1 MNKSTYEEVLS
12 GISMARKTPLLI
24 DIQRETIEKLRSK
37 NKNFELISTYRNQF
51 DLDQNDTPLS
61 TSDLTNIIYID
72 AKPDAKSQLLQ
83 SIHLMVGEQLR
94 KKLRI
99 DALLKLASIAGS
111 DAFGEFI
118 SEPISDFFS
127 YSKDFFK
134 DNIWNSD
141 LIESTFDWIKDL
153 STDTIA
159 GKAGD
164 TTELKGRE
172 LGINQGFGNKL
183 FLTTEAE
190 ERLLELASSLS
201 SQETPHQIM
210 EYTYDLLSTLSLGA
224 PKLIVVNNPQFLDPA
239 SISILSI
246 IFSYAKDKKQ
256 EHDILAID
264 NCEAL
269 NGISVILQNTEKGID
284 ETSETYQCMRQLKN
298 MAQRYGM
305 LERVGST
312 TPVSAIRS
320 TMFVGRS
327 RELQELSCAHDSFR
341 EYINKKNQAHGEHQP
356 SQWTLIK
363 GEAGVGKT
371 ALVNQYLKLLKVSED
386 STSNHIRLRLLNQV
400 GHSSEVTGLA
410 SLQYSINR
418 ELKRLIN
425 DYQLNSNI
433 FARTIKNEISSIQR
447 DFEKLRNK
455 AISWSRKLEM
465 TSEYVVSTLGY
476 SGLYKAT
483 KSGYQSA
490 MIDKEVLRVREI
502 FDNEEKQSEKK
513 QSEKIKTFNF
523 LDEGLGL
530 LHKASKMLSPDSLP
544 MLLFVDDLQWIDEL
558 SSEYIITRFMKNHS
572 SEVIFTSRKSDS
584 ISLIRN
590 DKRYNESKPYTASIF
605 LKLKLIKNEPKKF
618 DSLPI
623 KKINNVLVQNEIYIK
638 GFDLESLS
646 NLIKVS
652 FLNTT
657 NEHSKLIAS
666 YIISFLSSG
675 INDIDI
681 NVNTVFSIETL
692 NLISSKSFYQG
703 EIGNLKPIFVE
714 LKHGVYHLNTINNN
728 EIESTLNSIFS
739 HIKNVHSKS
748 YSYINAKPLD
758 SHVFTLGSYA
768 IMEERMMLI
777 QRYFADHGD
786 IVVFALQLSVLLGS
800 PFDSEHVK
808 YLIIELR
815 KEKNE
820 SDDYLNPL
828 RERLIKLT
836 GEGINTEHFD
846 ILDNVFEIINRFNSI
861 NTEHFNIL
869 DDIFNIINR
878 FNSINTY
885 KYRHSLYDTFLIQQ
899 TELNLNRIFNSD
911 MGSIHKFLRYCI
923 LLLDKQ
929 YNVELSTRDDSPL
942 NDPQLHISMF
952 GFRLQPELWLSEV
965 NDRISNYGTYV
976 EGKHLARSCS
986 YLKMMQLIPLQEEL
1000 ISYLESITLNFEEK
1014 KIYTANLFDIAS
1026 RYFAM
1031 NGDDNVLRGSDCY
1044 NKRGK
1049 IKNIVEKNKY
1059 AGAPGIEA
1067 LKKVVP
1073 FVEDYNIVLEH
1084 YDSFIESLIILIAF
1098 YIRNQEPEKALP
1110 LQLEI
1115 IKFND
1120 DFSFDENFAYIYISN
1135 NLDLYNNYANLG
1147 SLDKVGSIRDRI
1159 LDTLEYLIDFCGDKG
1174 QISNVCINIDQ
1185 RIPME
1190 IYPISDI
1197 TSLKSTLLYLSK
1209 KFIKTEKG
1217 KYHENVIT
1225 KVINFYNYNCFYYPN
1240 FFIEDYIEIVKL
1252 VKSNAT
1258 LSDELL
1264 LDINIKTV
1272 EWYEQVREGAPE
1284 EWYETDYEYKDNF
1297 VFREDYFCE
1306 LSRELITQYKSHRP
1320 TDLFE
1325 ICVKLIDIGFEYKFF
1340 ESSNGLNLCL
1350 TLIETVS
1357 ESKLPEDTASYQV
1370 ISSLIEKNFD
1380 TLLPAL
1386 IPEILTQ
1393 NPRLVYSLEMIYL
1406 NYVLPYTTAVFF
1418 AETKEYIEVNN
1429 PTNYYHESNPYD
1441 TYGVIL
1447 KQLSLILLLT
1457 GKPDKSSESLH
1468 LSLLV
1473 GQAYS
1478 LNIIDILE
1486 DITQFTQTLID
1497 APLLDLEDAR
1507 NTVISECLTEL
1518 NPSHEVIKCIFESV
1532 LKQNLKAN
1540 DLSNFLNCK
1549 NIFETILLNNP
1560 TSSLGMLSDVNLF
1573 NILAKI
1579 DKHCYN
1585 KGVQIQQTLFL

>member
-1 MNKSTYEEVLS
+1 LNKSTYEEVLS

-61 TSDLTNIIYID
+61 NSDLTNIIYID

-256 EHDILAID
+256 QHDILAL
-264 NCEAL
+264 NNSEAF
-269 NGISVILQNTEKGID
+269 NGISVVFQYTEKGID

-298 MAQRYGM
+298 MAQRYSM

-312 TPVSAIRS
+312 IPFSAIRS

-341 EYINKKNQAHGEHQP
+341 KYINKKHQAHGEHQP

-371 ALVNQYLKLLKVSED
+371 ALVNQYLKLLDTSED
-386 STSNHIRLRLLNQV
+386 SPSNYIRLRLLNQV
-400 GHSSEVTGLA
+400 GHSSEATGLA
-410 SLQYSINR
+410 SLQHSINR
-418 ELKRLIN
+418 EIKRLIN
-425 DYQLNSNI
+425 GYQLNSNFI
-433 FARTIKNEISSIQR
+433 ARTIKTKKLSSQH
-447 DFEKLRNK
+447 DFEILRNK

-502 FDNEEKQSEKK
+502 FDNEEKQSEK
-513 QSEKIKTFNF
+513 IKEFDY
-523 LDEGLGL
+523 LDEGIEL
-530 LHKASKMLSPDSLP
+530 LHLASKILSPDSLP

-572 SEVIFTSRKSDS
+572 SEVIFTTRKPDS

-590 DKRYNESKPYTASIF
+590 NEKNNESKPYTASIF
-605 LKLKLIKNEPKKF
+605 LKLKLIKPEPKNFHNLIIDKM
-618 DSLPI
+618 
-623 KKINNVLVQNEIYIK
+623 NNVLVQNEIYIE

-646 NLIKVS
+646 NLIKRA

-657 NEHSKLIAS
+657 SEHSKLISS
-666 YIISFLSSG
+666 YIISFLSSD

-703 EIGNLKPIFVE
+703 ELENLKPIFVE
-714 LKHGVYHLNTINNN
+714 LKHGVYHLNIISKK

-739 HIKNVHSKS
+739 HIKKVHSKS
-748 YSYINAKPLD
+748 YSHINAKPLD

-768 IMEERMMLI
+768 IMEERIMLI
-777 QRYFADHGD
+777 QRYFSSHGD

-815 KEKNE
+815 KEKYE

-828 RERLIKLT
+828 REHLIKLT
-836 GEGINTEHFD
+836 EEGINTEHFD
-846 ILDNVFEIINRFNSI
+846 ILDDVFEIINRFNG
-861 NTEHFNIL
+861 
-869 DDIFNIINR
+869 
-878 FNSINTY
+878 INTY

-911 MGSIHKFLRYCI
+911 MGSIHQFLRYCI

-929 YNVELSTRDDSPL
+929 YKVELNTRDDSPL
-942 NDPQLHISMF
+942 SDPQLHISMF
-952 GFRLQPELWLSEV
+952 GFGLQPELWFSEV
-965 NDRISNYGTYV
+965 NDRISTYGTSA

-986 YLKMMQLIPLQEEL
+986 YLKMMQIIPLHEEL
-1000 ISYLESITLNFEEK
+1000 ISHLESKTLDFEEN
-1014 KIYTANLFDIAS
+1014 KIYITNLFDIAN

-1031 NGDDNVLRGSDCY
+1031 NGDDNVLQGSDCY
-1044 NKRGK
+1044 DKRGK
-1049 IKNIVEKNKY
+1049 IKNIIEKNKY
-1059 AGAPGIEA
+1059 AGAPGIET

-1073 FVEDYNIVLEH
+1073 FVEDYNLVLEH
-1084 YDSFIESLIILIAF
+1084 YDSFIESLIILIEF
-1098 YIRNQEPEKALP
+1098 YISNQEPEKALP
-1110 LQLEI
+1110 LQLEL

-1147 SLDKVGSIRDRI
+1147 SLDKIGSIRDRI

-1174 QISNVCINIDQ
+1174 QISNVCISIDLS
-1185 RIPME
+1185 IPME

-1197 TSLKSTLLYLSK
+1197 TSLKSTLLHLSK
-1209 KFIKTEKG
+1209 KFITTEKG
-1217 KYHENVIT
+1217 KYHENAIT
-1225 KVINFYNYNCFYYPN
+1225 KVINFYNYNCFSYPN

-1252 VKSNAT
+1252 VKSNAAT

-1325 ICVKLIDIGFEYKFF
+1325 ICVKLIDIGFEYEFF

-1350 TLIETVS
+1350 KLIEAVS
-1357 ESKLPEDTASYQV
+1357 ESNLPEDTASYQV

-1532 LKQNLKAN
+1532 LNQNLKAN